1 MMSDYDY
8 NEWTTEDLQ
17 SLFDEILPI
26 LKERYEKEANILR
39 KENDDDHEGNAY
51 PTNTRCD

>member
-39 KENDDDHEGNAY
+39 KENENDHEGNAY
-51 PTNTRCD
+51 PTNTRRD